1 MIAQIIAVIIS
12 IIVLIIAFIAKLLS
26 GKVITG
32 GSTTLTKL

>member
-26 GKVITG
+26 GKAITG
-32 GSTTLTKL
+32 GGNTITKL